1 MRARFLTITALSA
14 ALMMSS
20 SVVFAAAP
28 QPQYSVQDIAKT
40 FGQAPASD
48 AKGDQAAGASA
59 PPAGFCESKGK
70 VTGPGGLCYPAN
82 ASTAG
87 FNLGRKSTSAAT
99 ASTTAAPR
107 ATAKATAQHGG
118 AMQTARASSQK
129 DLLITF
135 KVGSADLTDQGR
147 VNAGVFAKAL
157 KVVPQLADARFKL
170 SGYTDA
176 SGDRDKN
183 VALSQRRA
191 DAVKAFLISSGV
203 DGARLTA
210 QGYGPQNLLP
220 GVPASSPQN
229 RRVVAT
235 KE

>member
-1 MRARFLTITALSA
+1 MRATFLTITALSA

-20 SVVFAAAP
+20 SAVSAAAP

-40 FGQAPASD
+40 FGQAPAGD
-48 AKGDQAAGASA
+48 AKGDQAPGASA
-59 PPAGFCESKGK
+59 PAAGVCESKGK

-87 FNLGRKSTSAAT
+87 FNLGRKSAAAT
-99 ASTTAAPR
+99 SGAAAPR
-107 ATAKATAQHGG
+107 ATAKAAPQHGG
-118 AMQTARASSQK
+118 VQTARASTQK

-147 VNAGVFAKAL
+147 ANAGVFAKAL

-170 SGYTDA
+170 AGYTDA
-176 SGDRDKN
+176 SGDKDKN
-183 VALSQRRA
+183 IALSQRRA
-191 DAVKAFLISSGV
+191 EAVKAFLVSSGV

-220 GVPASSPQN
+220 GVPATSPQN